1 LESVEILR
9 GPQGLLFG
17 RNVTG
22 GAVLV
27 RTKRPSEELSIEA
40 RAAVSSGPEKLVSAS
55 VSGPILEDRLGLK
68 FAVYGSDDDGYFTN
82 LFDGSAFGEDRT
94 RLFRAAADWRGSET
108 FDLIAR
114 VESGRSEGDGPAAQ
128 SRGLFDRNSF
138 DFSIDE
144 RGLHDNEWESASLEA
159 NWRVGFGDGTI
170 TNVLGWRRYDQ
181 TTLADID
188 SSPDLIFVSATFLE
202 QEQYS
207 NELRYAGRFADRADL
222 TAGLYYFTQDIAYQ
236 ETRLI
241 PILAAESNS
250 QYGGGLQDQNTFG
263 AFAQSDI
270 DLTSDVNLT
279 LGLRYTYEE
288 KSAVIGTV
296 RALGVAVEDP
306 LLVPAGACNAL
317 IGECVDP
324 VTGADL
330 FVRDSESWSN
340 LTPKIGGQW
349 RISDDLQIYGFW
361 TRGFRSGGYNV
372 RNTNA
377 ATAAVPFDEER
388 QDSFELG
395 AKGVF
400 WDGRA
405 RLSGAAFYNDV
416 SDLQRE
422 VNLADPEFG
431 VVQIITNAGDATI
444 AGFELEGVAQLTEA
458 LGLRAAVGY
467 VDGSYDTVRFDIS
480 GDGVV
485 DAADRALRLPR
496 LAPWTYSAG
505 FTFDT
510 PLSELNSFQ
519 LRADFSHRDSA
530 AYTDNN
536 LGTLNA
542 ADMLQAAATL
552 FMQNGRLAFS
562 VFGQNLLD
570 EVTEGNDT
578 QLPFF
583 EGATFS
589 PLNKGR
595 VIGGEIRFRY

>member
-1 LESVEILR
+1 MTNPSAARRALAIAAVAAAAAHQSALAESPDQIVVTGLKGPRAQTLQDAPVAVSSFSASELDGRQVRSLTALSFAAPNVALDDIGTTPGTANFSIRGIGVNSSIASIDPTVGVFVDGVYMGVNAGVVLDTFDLESVEILR

-241 PILAAESNS
+241 PILPPERSS

-270 DLTSDVNLT
+270 DLTSDVTLT

-296 RALGVAVEDP
+296 RALGVAVDDP

-349 RISDDLQIYGFW
+349 RISDDLQVYGFW

-372 RNTNA
+372 R
-377 ATAAVPFDEER
+377 
-388 QDSFELG
+388 
-395 AKGVF
+395 
-400 WDGRA
+400 
-405 RLSGAAFYNDV
+405 
-416 SDLQRE
+416 
-422 VNLADPEFG
+422 
-431 VVQIITNAGDATI
+431 
-444 AGFELEGVAQLTEA
+444 
-458 LGLRAAVGY
+458 
-467 VDGSYDTVRFDIS
+467 
-480 GDGVV
+480 
-485 DAADRALRLPR
+485 
-496 LAPWTYSAG
+496 
-505 FTFDT
+505 
-510 PLSELNSFQ
+510 
-519 LRADFSHRDSA
+519 
-530 AYTDNN
+530 
-536 LGTLNA
+536 
-542 ADMLQAAATL
+542 
-552 FMQNGRLAFS
+552 
-562 VFGQNLLD
+562 
-570 EVTEGNDT
+570 
-578 QLPFF
+578 
-583 EGATFS
+583 
-589 PLNKGR
+589 
-595 VIGGEIRFRY
+595 